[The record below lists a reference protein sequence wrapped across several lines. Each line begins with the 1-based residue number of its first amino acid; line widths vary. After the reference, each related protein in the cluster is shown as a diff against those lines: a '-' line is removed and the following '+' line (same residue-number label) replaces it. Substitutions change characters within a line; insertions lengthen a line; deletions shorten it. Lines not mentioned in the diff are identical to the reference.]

1 MKELDFP
8 FEKQFQEIRAL
19 IREAKLNIAKSI
31 NYRLIDLYWAIG
43 QYISKKCST
52 ENWGTGV
59 VENLSSYL
67 KDKEPDMK
75 GFSSQNLWRMRQF
88 YDTYN
93 QDKKLSP
100 LVREI
105 SWTNNMIIIAQT
117 KNYEER
123 EFYLRHA
130 ATESYSKKELQRQL
144 DSGLFE
150 RTFLSKENI
159 SPVAREIYPDI
170 TNYVR
175 EYYNLDF
182 LGLSNIYT
190 EHSFQKAILKNLK
203 NFILE
208 FGKDFLFVE
217 EEFKLQ
223 VGNKDY
229 SIDLLFYHRTLNC
242 LVAFELKIGEFK
254 PEYMGKMD
262 FYLGALDKYVKK
274 EHENPSIGIILCKTK
289 EESIVEISLNRS
301 VSPTV
306 ISEYETK
313 LINKKMLREKLN
325 NIFESG
331 KENNYE

>member
-1 MKELDFP
+1 M
-8 FEKQFQEIRAL
+8 
-19 IREAKLNIAKSI
+19 
-31 NYRLIDLYWAIG
+31 
-43 QYISKKCST
+43 
-52 ENWGTGV
+52 
-59 VENLSSYL
+59 
-67 KDKEPDMK
+67 
-75 GFSSQNLWRMRQF
+75 
-88 YDTYN
+88 
-93 QDKKLSP
+93 
-100 LVREI
+100 
-105 SWTNNMIIIAQT
+105 
-117 KNYEER
+117 
-123 EFYLRHA
+123 
-130 ATESYSKKELQRQL
+130 
-144 DSGLFE
+144 
-150 RTFLSKENI
+150 LSKENI

-190 EHSFQKAILKNLK
+190 EHTFQKAILKNLK

-217 EEFKLQ
+217 EEYKLQ

-262 FYLGALDKYVKK
+262 FYLGALDKNVKK

-289 EESIVEISLNRS
+289 EKSIVEISLNRS

-313 LINKKMLREKLN
+313 LINKKMLREKLD

-331 KENNYE
+331 KENN